1 MPYFRY
7 KVADKN
13 NQIVEAMIQAASLEV
28 AGETLSDQGLT
39 ILSLKEEKISFLES
53 SLDFLNRV
61 KTRDLV
67 FFCRQLSVI
76 VSANVPLVQGLRILT
91 NQTESTT
98 LKSIISEVA
107 DDVDGGA
114 KLSAAL
120 GRHVGVFSDFFINII
135 RSGETSG
142 KLEEVLGYL
151 ADQMEKDYDLISR
164 IRGAMIYPGFIIAGL
179 GLVGAFMMISVVP
192 QLTGAL
198 KESGVQLPLA
208 TKILIAVSEFLANFW
223 WLALLALIGLGIG
236 FRLLIKTGPGR
247 RQWDN
252 FKLKAPIFGAFA
264 QKIILVRFTR
274 SLHTLIA
281 GQIALT
287 KSLNIAADV
296 VGNIVFRDLIL
307 KTAAEVEAGN
317 SIATVFLQSKE
328 MPVMVS
334 QMLNLGEKTGRL
346 EDILEKLSGFY
357 DREVNNMVQ
366 NLVTLIEPL
375 VIAVMG
381 VAVGVLFAAVIFP
394 MYSLALGM

>member
-252 FKLKAPIFGAFA
+252 FKLKAPIFGALA

-296 VGNIVFRDLIL
+296 VGNMVFRDLIL

-381 VAVGVLFAAVIFP
+381 VAVGVLFAAVILP